1 MSLTPSDDEADRTE
15 TQQQTCTAGNV
26 FVFEHSPLAQAS
38 ALDRKKKRDELTLA
52 QQAYVSLCPNE
63 MIACTVPGIDGAYE
77 VSHILSSRI
86 GADSSASTPRPS
98 LNHVVVVFMVSS
110 TTTVLW
116 TTPIQDPSKSPSL
129 IRGLGL
135 TYQLF
140 RQSSFFG
147 SGNLHERE
155 VRVHGMSTGIRAI
168 GGILYASAR

>member
-1 MSLTPSDDEADRTE
+1 MTKLIKTE

-77 VSHILSSRI
+77 VSQVVSSRI
-86 GADSSASTPRPS
+86 GADGSASIPRPS
-98 LNHVVVVFMVSS
+98 LNHVVVVFMVSF

-155 VRVHGMSTGIRAI
+155 MRVHGMSTGIRAI
-168 GGILYASAR
+168 GGILYAHPR